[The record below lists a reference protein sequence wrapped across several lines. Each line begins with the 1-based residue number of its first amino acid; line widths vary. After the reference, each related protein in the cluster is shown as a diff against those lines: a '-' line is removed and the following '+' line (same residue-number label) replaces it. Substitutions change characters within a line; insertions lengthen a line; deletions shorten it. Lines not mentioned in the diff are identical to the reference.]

1 MFHPGGAMATKRT
14 RKKTAR
20 PAKKPATKRTSEAP
34 ETKRSSE
41 APVAKPAKKR
51 ASTTPA
57 AKRATRSRRETV
69 PARPRAKKAASPA
82 ASASESRP
90 TPVPVPRPS
99 SAPPPPPR
107 EAAPRSSRGEAGPR
121 AASYLDGVPQDHAE
135 LVSGLL
141 RVFWG
146 VAKDI
151 KTLVTQAIALSH
163 QKNDRPHR

>member
-1 MFHPGGAMATKRT
+1 MATKRT

-20 PAKKPATKRTSEAP
+20 PAKKPAEKRSSEAP
-34 ETKRSSE
+34 GTKRSSE
-41 APVAKPAKKR
+41 APGAKPAKKR
-51 ASTTPA
+51 ASTAPA
-57 AKRATRSRRETV
+57 AKRATRSRRQTV
-69 PARPRAKKAASPA
+69 PARPRAKKAVSAA

-99 SAPPPPPR
+99 SAPPSAPR
-107 EAAPRSSRGEAGPR
+107 ETAPRPSRGEAGLG

-151 KTLVTQAIALSH
+151 KTLVIQAIALTH
-163 QKNDRPHR
+163 HKNDRPHR